1 MEENCNHFKLQCSTQ
16 VSPSKTLHRNGPRFC
31 IRIVESESSSHF
43 CRRQGQRGKMPP
55 ISASQI
61 GTLVSMQK
69 PRDQNQERYFHNPDK
84 ARRWHKGSDL
94 SEVLHLLHTWSSF
107 PQLLCSTSRTFSLG
121 SITRPHTVRYCRS
134 SAVHASS

>member
-1 MEENCNHFKLQCSTQ
+1 MEENWNQFKLQCSTQ
-16 VSPSKTLHRNGPRFC
+16 VIPSKILHRNRPHFC

-43 CRRQGQRGKMPP
+43 CRRTRTARQNAAHFRIPD
-55 ISASQI
+55 S
-61 GTLVSMQK
+61 TLVPMQK

-121 SITRPHTVRYCRS
+121 SITRPHTVRYYRS
-134 SAVHASS
+134 SALHASS